1 MAIPRGFAFLFIFS
15 LFLVTTSC
23 WHDHSGRC
31 NSRDVRIYQ
40 SPSGFTSLHIPKFAV
55 QIINEGWD
63 MNVVFDVKISCGE
76 FASANLVNPMI
87 FRRIIHGSCVVKDG
101 KKIYPGEVISFEYSN
116 IFPYHF
122 SVLELKC

>member
-1 MAIPRGFAFLFIFS
+1 MFAG
-15 LFLVTTSC
+15 
-23 WHDHSGRC
+23 WHDYSGRC
-31 NSRDVRIYQ
+31 NSRDIRIYQ
-40 SPSGFTSLHIPKFAV
+40 SPSGFTSLHVLKFAV

-63 MNVVFDVKISCGE
+63 MNVVVFDVEISCGE

-87 FRRIIHGSCVVKDG
+87 FRRTGHGSCLLKDG
-101 KKIYPGEVISFEYSN
+101 KKISPGEVISFEYSN